1 MVPPRARA
9 RAAAWGAAGVLLLAC
24 CLAGLLLGRRA
35 SHRTTLQA
43 IWQSDRGALGQ
54 RLRWRTAQLAQLQTP
69 EAAKA
74 VAAALKREVEQM
86 GGARSPAMGV
96 LQHVM
101 RDMSVRREEAMR
113 SKAPPTDPTVP
124 RFGDSWQGS
133 ALGGMSEEVEGIAPP
148 TPGESWQGKARVQQ
162 LTRIDKIDPAAD
174 LNPYWSPGWIY
185 DEYSNYNP
193 LKSGESQIV
202 EAGALN
208 RKVGFNTWEGETNSE
223 APPIRGG
230 RYGTSNAMDATE
242 MPQGLMFK
250 GSKTA
255 MLKSHAGFPLPSLE
269 QMNGCACEQTQLR
282 VGQRLRPDAAAGR
295 SVGQSLGSRDAAQA
309 ACGCGPRAR
318 PIPPPRLVNGDDC
331 DDLSLEDTRE
341 TRGVRWLI
349 DCPSKWV
356 PVRRPAP
363 PLAKP
368 EEKETYTVGPEV
380 GQTYA
385 DALEAPPGEEEPEI
399 EKDEMG
405 PLPDIFSPQEPWHA
419 RDRARAA
426 GKTLKDY
433 RNEWYFDYEAAPY
446 TGQYDDESEHDQFS
460 PEEPWNDRARAVVL
474 DGTLADLQRLCLR
487 AGEDHMW
494 DAERHECL
502 YKGKASWPEMP
513 RGRGV
518 TQEGPSRKA
527 LDGETPLGDVID
539 DAKELDEFGVRRPE
553 PAGEVDQFGWRPA
566 EPVRPRDTTLDYL
579 TVDLEKAC
587 RAQMQIPGKG
597 RAYSWDPAQGKCLY
611 MGRPAREEE
620 EASQTTHPLTDGIFA
635 DLKRECLTRGG
646 EWQYPEEDGQPGVCD
661 ESERR

>member
-1 MVPPRARA
+1 
-9 RAAAWGAAGVLLLAC
+9 
-24 CLAGLLLGRRA
+24 
-35 SHRTTLQA
+35 
-43 IWQSDRGALGQ
+43 
-54 RLRWRTAQLAQLQTP
+54 
-69 EAAKA
+69 
-74 VAAALKREVEQM
+74 
-86 GGARSPAMGV
+86 
-96 LQHVM
+96 
-101 RDMSVRREEAMR
+101 
-113 SKAPPTDPTVP
+113 
-124 RFGDSWQGS
+124 
-133 ALGGMSEEVEGIAPP
+133 
-148 TPGESWQGKARVQQ
+148 
-162 LTRIDKIDPAAD
+162 
-174 LNPYWSPGWIY
+174 
-185 DEYSNYNP
+185 
-193 LKSGESQIV
+193 
-202 EAGALN
+202 
-208 RKVGFNTWEGETNSE
+208 
-223 APPIRGG
+223 
-230 RYGTSNAMDATE
+230 
-242 MPQGLMFK
+242 
-250 GSKTA
+250 
-255 MLKSHAGFPLPSLE
+255 
-269 QMNGCACEQTQLR
+269 
-282 VGQRLRPDAAAGR
+282 
-295 SVGQSLGSRDAAQA
+295 
-309 ACGCGPRAR
+309 
-318 PIPPPRLVNGDDC
+318 
-331 DDLSLEDTRE
+331 
-341 TRGVRWLI
+341 
-349 DCPSKWV
+349 
-356 PVRRPAP
+356 VRRPAP

-419 RDRARAA
+419 RDRVRAA

-446 TGQYDDESEHDQFS
+446 TAQYDDESEHDQFS
-460 PEEPWNDRARAVVL
+460 PEEPWNDRPRAMVL

-566 EPVRPRDTTLDYL
+566 EPVRPRDTTLDFL

-620 EASQTTHPLTDGIFA
+620 ASQTTHPLTDGIYA

>member
-1 MVPPRARA
+1 MVSPRAKA
-9 RAAAWGAAGVLLLAC
+9 RTAAWCAAGVVLLAC
-24 CLAGLLLGRRA
+24 CLAGQLLLGRRA
-35 SHRTTLQA
+35 PQRTTLLA

-54 RLRWRTAQLAQLQTP
+54 QRPRWRTPQLAQLKTP

-74 VAAALKREVEQM
+74 VAAALRREVEQM

-101 RDMSVRREEAMR
+101 RDMSVTHREEAMR
-113 SKAPPTDPTVP
+113 SKAPSTDPTVP

-133 ALGGMSEEVEGIAPP
+133 ALGGMSEEVAGIAPP

-162 LTRIDKIDPAAD
+162 LTRIDKIDEPAAD

-193 LKSGESQIV
+193 PKSGEPQMV

-208 RKVGFNTWEGETNSE
+208 RKVGFSTWKGETNSE
-223 APPIRGG
+223 APPIQRG
-230 RYGTSNAMDATE
+230 RYGDSNAMDATE

-250 GSKTA
+250 GTKTA
-255 MLKSHAGFPLPSLE
+255 MLKSQAGFLLPSLE
-269 QMNGCACEQTQLR
+269 QMPGPRGCACDQTQLR
-282 VGQRLRPDAAAGR
+282 VA
-295 SVGQSLGSRDAAQA
+295 VGQSVGSRNAAQA
-309 ACGCGPRAR
+309 ACGCPRAR
-318 PIPPPRLVNGDDC
+318 RIPPPRLVNGDDC
-331 DDLSLEDTRE
+331 DDLNLDDTRE

-356 PVRRPAP
+356 QVRRPEP
-363 PLAKP
+363 PPAKP
-368 EEKETYTVGPEV
+368 EEKETYIVGPDV

-399 EKDEMG
+399 EKDETG

-419 RDRARAA
+419 RDRVRAA

-446 TGQYDDESEHDQFS
+446 TAQYDDESEHDQFS
-460 PEEPWNDRARAVVL
+460 PDEPWNDRPRAMVL
-474 DGTLADLQRLCLR
+474 DGTFADLKRLCLR

-494 DAERHECL
+494 DAEGHECL

-527 LDGETPLGDVID
+527 MDGETPLGDVID
-539 DAKELDEFGVRRPE
+539 NAKELDEFGVRRPE

-566 EPVRPRDTTLDYL
+566 EAVRPRDTTLDYQ

-587 RAQMQIPGKG
+587 RAQMLIPGKG

-611 MGRPAREEE
+611 RGRPAREEEE
-620 EASQTTHPLTDGIFA
+620 EASQTTHPLTDGIYA
-635 DLKRECLTRGG
+635 DLKQECLTRGG